1 MAAKRKLTVASAKQI
16 LVEPFVEDTPT
27 LVIAGTQAAALVV
40 AATITQEGI
49 HTCFTFVVTIAI
61 VVVVEKV
68 TAKRPSVESDKGA
81 QKTLWSRQSLFA
93 S

>member
-1 MAAKRKLTVASAKQI
+1 MAAKRKLTMASAMQI

-27 LVIAGTQAAALVV
+27 LVIAGTQVAGLVV

-49 HTCFTFVVTIAI
+49 HTCFTYFTIAI

-68 TAKRPSVESDKGA
+68 TVAKQPSVESSKVF
-81 QKTLWSRQSLFA
+81 QQTL
-93 S
+93 

>member
-49 HTCFTFVVTIAI
+49 HTCFTFVVTI

-68 TAKRPSVESDKGA
+68 TVAKQPSVESSKVF
-81 QKTLWSRQSLFA
+81 QKTL
-93 S
+93 